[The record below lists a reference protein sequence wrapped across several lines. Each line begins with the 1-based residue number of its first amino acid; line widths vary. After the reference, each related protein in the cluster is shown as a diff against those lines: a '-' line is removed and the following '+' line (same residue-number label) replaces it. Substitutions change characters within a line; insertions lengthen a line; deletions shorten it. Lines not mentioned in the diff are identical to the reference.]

1 MPVECDC
8 LDDRPAEVVQLV
20 GSPRLR
26 HHSVVDD
33 DGVTGPGQPDVA
45 DGCMFEHVDTF
56 GDRPDG
62 LGVFECLGDEM
73 DRAAILEE
81 GTGSAVATWHDD
93 SVVQRRR
100 RVFLTTRPP
109 TQLESCC
116 GRSTRLHEDLSLP
129 IRVPGFSPRRSEL
142 QDTRELV
149 TRFLA
154 EHMHD

>member
-62 LGVFECLGDEM
+62 LGGFECLGDEM
-73 DRAAILEE
+73 DRAAILGEARAAPALP
-81 GTGSAVATWHDD
+81 GTTTASYNADDGS
-93 SVVQRRR
+93 
-100 RVFLTTRPP
+100 P
-109 TQLESCC
+109 
-116 GRSTRLHEDLSLP
+116 
-129 IRVPGFSPRRSEL
+129 
-142 QDTRELV
+142 
-149 TRFLA
+149 
-154 EHMHD
+154 